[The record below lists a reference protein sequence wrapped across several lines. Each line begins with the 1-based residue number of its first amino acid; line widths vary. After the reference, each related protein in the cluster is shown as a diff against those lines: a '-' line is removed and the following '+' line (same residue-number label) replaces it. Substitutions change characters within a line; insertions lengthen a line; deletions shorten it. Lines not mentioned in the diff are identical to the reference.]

1 MKQSES
7 RSLLALL
14 SPFSAT
20 TSVSIER
27 HSCAM
32 PSTHETEVA
41 GRAAG
46 DGAALLH
53 GSEVWALLPQPC
65 LGSGGADG
73 DRASRLRHT
82 VEGMDGDV
90 HLGRPTLVRVRAQ
103 PVTDELSEPADGR
116 LGSGLFRVSGGFLP
130 GCPSVL
136 GDVRRTS
143 RSDVLKMAVPL
154 CGCGL
159 GRIARHGRGTRRHH
173 DRRFGMRLGDGGGDA
188 VLVVCTVAGERGH
201 RSRHLMDKRPTSA
214 PSSTSLVVSAAA
226 TICPVSA
233 SRPMCR
239 LRQDRRVLARR
250 LRVEWSGTARRPPR
264 IACRATICWPPRR
277 GRPWS
282 SRNAVSRPTFAG
294 SHGMPRFRSDQGRC
308 VPLGRAG
315 LRVRHPSIRRS
326 PLTAARSGTGR
337 ADAALLDEFRAD
349 GRSERRCRHGVVSTR
364 PAKPCWN
371 WVMRPGQS
379 ACSILNGRRCS
390 TRIVQSDCRHR
401 PTNWPRSSQTVTVF
415 ASGRQSGK
423 GTLTTMATMPA

>member
-1 MKQSES
+1 
-7 RSLLALL
+7 
-14 SPFSAT
+14 
-20 TSVSIER
+20 
-27 HSCAM
+27 
-32 PSTHETEVA
+32 
-41 GRAAG
+41 
-46 DGAALLH
+46 
-53 GSEVWALLPQPC
+53 
-65 LGSGGADG
+65 
-73 DRASRLRHT
+73 
-82 VEGMDGDV
+82 MDGDV

-250 LRVEWSGTARRPPR
+250 LRVEWSGTAR
-264 IACRATICWPPRR
+264 
-277 GRPWS
+277 S
-282 SRNAVSRPTFAG
+282 SPSRPMMDPIRPSVWRRAKRNTARKLSAVRAAKGEYHGCPPSVVRG
-294 SHGMPRFRSDQGRC
+294 SARQ
-308 VPLGRAG
+308 
-315 LRVRHPSIRRS
+315 PSIASCVNQTVKLPRWRKLASSAAEFMTLCCCLGLSWRRS
-326 PLTAARSGTGR
+326 WFSLKGEMSIQ
-337 ADAALLDEFRAD
+337 
-349 GRSERRCRHGVVSTR
+349 
-364 PAKPCWN
+364 
-371 WVMRPGQS
+371 GQ
-379 ACSILNGRRCS
+379 
-390 TRIVQSDCRHR
+390 
-401 PTNWPRSSQTVTVF
+401 
-415 ASGRQSGK
+415 
-423 GTLTTMATMPA
+423 